1 MSENDITRA
10 LADLRQQISELPAA
24 DSAIREKMQGL
35 LSDLEQQLGTVAD
48 VVEPNNDLAEDI
60 KEAISEFEIEHP
72 RLTGILNDIMIALG
86 NLGI

>member
-48 VVEPNNDLAEDI
+48 VEPNHDLAEDI